1 MTWIEIIGYAAS
13 LLVAVS
19 LSMKSLARLRALN
32 LLGSLAFSVY
42 GLVLGIYPVMV
53 VNAYIAV
60 INVVFLLRMQ
70 PGRSEA
76 FSLLAIGRADNG
88 YLRRFLEFH
97 AADIARFF
105 PDFDPDRLVA
115 SRVVFILRDMLPVGL
130 VMGHRDDRWNLVVDL
145 DYVIPSH
152 RDFRCAEYFYR
163 AWRTVMD
170 DDGIEGFLAHSEVD
184 AHSNYLKKLNFQ
196 PAPDIGEHW
205 YLRPA

>member
-1 MTWIEIIGYAAS
+1 MTWIEILGYAAS

-32 LLGSLAFSVY
+32 LLGSVAFAVY
-42 GLVLGIYPVMV
+42 GLVLGVYPVMV

-60 INVVFLLRMQ
+60 INVVFLMRMQ
-70 PGRSEA
+70 PGHSEA

-97 AADIARFF
+97 ARDIARYF
-105 PDFDPDRLVA
+105 PDFDPDRLA
-115 SRVVFILRDMLPVGL
+115 APRVVFILRDMLPVGL
-130 VMGHRDDRWNLVVDL
+130 VIGHRDDQRNLIVDL

-163 AWRTVMD
+163 AWRSVMD
-170 DDGIEGFLAHSEVD
+170 DDGIEGFLTRSEVD
-184 AHSNYLKKLNFQ
+184 AHRRYLKKLNFQ
-196 PAPDIGEHW
+196 PARDIGEHW